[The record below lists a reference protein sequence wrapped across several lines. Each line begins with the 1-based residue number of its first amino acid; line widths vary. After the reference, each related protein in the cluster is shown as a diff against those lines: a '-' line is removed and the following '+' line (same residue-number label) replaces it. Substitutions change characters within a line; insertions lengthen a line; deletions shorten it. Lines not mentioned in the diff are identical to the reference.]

1 MDSIDPVADLTDDFS
16 DIVKEVVE
24 RDKDVNKHGI

>member
-1 MDSIDPVADLTDDFS
+1 MDSIDTVADLTNDFS
-16 DIVKEVVE
+16 DIVKEVVG